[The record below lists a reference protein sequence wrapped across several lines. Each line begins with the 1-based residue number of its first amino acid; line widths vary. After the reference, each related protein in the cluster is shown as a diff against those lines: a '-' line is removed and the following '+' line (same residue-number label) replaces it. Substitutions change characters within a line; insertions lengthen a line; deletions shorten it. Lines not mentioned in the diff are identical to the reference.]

1 MMNIFEGVRRFHI
14 LMVPASSSAWQH
26 SHSMQGQ
33 GECPGIL
40 TT

>member
-1 MMNIFEGVRRFHI
+1 MNIFDGVRRFHMRI
-14 LMVPASSSAWQH
+14 VPASSSAWQH

-33 GECPGIL
+33 GEWPGIF